1 MPSPR
6 RAASRRRRWS
16 GSAVAGPKFSL
27 HHARMVPRR
36 KALLRGPPSLNRSR
50 SRNHGDSEGHVRGFS
65 HRAEA
70 RSEGDRRRPRLAAA
84 ASDGATRGQSPT
96 ARHGPQGPSPGPRRG
111 SLAMK
116 LHELQPA
123 PGSHHSRKRV
133 GRGPGSGHGKTSTR
147 GQKGQ
152 GARTSVNLPKTFEGG
167 QTRLTM
173 RTPKLRGFHNKWR
186 KHFAVLNLTKLNRFD
201 DGTDV
206 RPELLVEAGI
216 VKEVGAG
223 IKILGTGDLGKKLT
237 IHAHRFS
244 AEARR
249 KIEAA
254 GGTVAVIEVPAP
266 IRPKTKRAKNQP
278 KPARP
283 TPAPEPEA
291 KAEPKQKKEK
301 APKAQASAGK
311 EAGASSPK
319 QPGASSG
326 KQPKPEKGKS

>member
-1 MPSPR
+1 
-6 RAASRRRRWS
+6 
-16 GSAVAGPKFSL
+16 V
-27 HHARMVPRR
+27 
-36 KALLRGPPSLNRSR
+36 
-50 SRNHGDSEGHVRGFS
+50 
-65 HRAEA
+65 
-70 RSEGDRRRPRLAAA
+70 
-84 ASDGATRGQSPT
+84 
-96 ARHGPQGPSPGPRRG
+96 
-111 SLAMK
+111 K

-186 KHFAVLNLTKLNRFD
+186 KRFAVLNLTRLNRFE
-201 DGTDV
+201 DGAEV
-206 RPELLVEAGI
+206 RPELLLETGLI
-216 VKEVGAG
+216 KDVGAG
-223 IKILGTGDLGKKLT
+223 IKVLGTGDLSRKLT

-254 GGTVAVIEVPAP
+254 GGTVAVIEVPPP

-278 KPARP
+278 KPAAP
-283 TPAPEPEA
+283 VPAEKPESSETEAAEA
-291 KAEPKQKKEK
+291 KASKKEK
-301 APKAQASAGK
+301 KAAGQKAQPPAPKA
-311 EAGASSPK
+311 SSSTDSPR
-319 QPGASSG
+319 
-326 KQPKPEKGKS
+326 PEKGKKKG